1 MTKSHTHTQAQMPR
15 GSFSDGQA
23 SPDRYPD
30 DREVGSF
37 AEGEADP
44 ARYPGDERVGT
55 FARGSARPATYPA
68 DLYEGTFAEEAG
80 WPQVRAPGRA
90 TLRDRLLRL
99 CRFEPGDQLVELNR
113 IGGQVPGGH
122 RDLLR

>member
-1 MTKSHTHTQAQMPR
+1 MTKSDTHTHAQMPR

-68 DLYEGTFAEEAG
+68 DLYEGTFAEEAEVASSSHAG
-80 WPQVRAPGRA
+80 ASYLAGPTV
-90 TLRDRLLRL
+90 TTVS
-99 CRFEPGDQLVELNR
+99 F
-113 IGGQVPGGH
+113 
-122 RDLLR
+122 